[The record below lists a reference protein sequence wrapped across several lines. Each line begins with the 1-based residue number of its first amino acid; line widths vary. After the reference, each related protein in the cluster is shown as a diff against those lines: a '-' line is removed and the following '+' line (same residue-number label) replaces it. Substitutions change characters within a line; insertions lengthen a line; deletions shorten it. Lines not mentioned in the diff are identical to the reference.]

1 MVLIIKCCVVQKQR
15 RKITHIFLIDK
26 IFRRV
31 FVKKIAGMIWKML
44 RTADVALIIGNSNVG

>member
-31 FVKKIAGMIWKML
+31 FVKKNRGNDMEN
-44 RTADVALIIGNSNVG
+44 VAYSGCGSDNRK